1 MLLFLHARCELR
13 VETSNRHC
21 FRFATVNSAEIM
33 LREPK
38 FKPFGEPLAIA
49 DVAPTLAS
57 GLTRAGAGIFWAL
70 VITIVMARAIYF
82 EPGVFN
88 GFDTVHPSID
98 SELQRLSRGEERH
111 RMQWTPYGDPNTFR
125 SVQ

>member
-1 MLLFLHARCELR
+1 
-13 VETSNRHC
+13 
-21 FRFATVNSAEIM
+21 M

-38 FKPFGEPLAIA
+38 FEPFGEPVAIA
-49 DVAPTLAS
+49 DVAPTLAWRW
-57 GLTRAGAGIFWAL
+57 LTRARAGIFWAL

-111 RMQWTPYGDPNTFR
+111 RTQWTPYGGPHTFR